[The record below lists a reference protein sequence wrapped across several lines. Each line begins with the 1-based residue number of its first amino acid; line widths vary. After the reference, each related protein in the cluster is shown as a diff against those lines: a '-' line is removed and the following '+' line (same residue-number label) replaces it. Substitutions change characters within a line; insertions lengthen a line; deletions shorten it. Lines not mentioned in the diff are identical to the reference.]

1 MNYKKEIYDNYTL
14 HLIKSD
20 KFKTVDVSVRLT
32 KPFDK
37 NEFAYL
43 KLLEKII
50 RFNSTK
56 KYKDITEISKELE
69 RLYNSNLMVKTYA
82 QSKNM
87 IFECGITMVNPKYTE
102 LNVYDGLFNLFKE
115 ILFNQKTINEKFNQD
130 LFETQ
135 KSSLIKNILNVKDT
149 PDEYASLLFEE
160 IFFKGTV
167 YAENNLKNI
176 KCYESLTN
184 EELYKIYKNIFVSNK
199 IDVIVMGDF
208 NEEIIKDKVNNLLKN
223 FKQNDKSIKDLMI
236 KIKPREEKGYT
247 KEIDTSQSNLLIGCT
262 INNITDKERDY
273 VLVLYNTIL
282 GCMNN
287 SVLFVNVRELNS
299 LCYHI
304 GSIINKY
311 TDTIIIE
318 SGINEKNFQLAY
330 SLIDKCLLDMTDESV
345 VSPLIKNAKKTL
357 ELAFN
362 DFYDN
367 KSKIMNYYYM
377 NEFTYIPS
385 IEERRKNVNECT
397 IKEITELASKI
408 KIKDVFLLKGV
419 NNAEN

>member
-130 LFETQ
+130 LFEIQ

-184 EELYKIYKNIFVSNK
+184 EELYKVYKNIFISNK

-208 NEEIIKDKVNNLLKN
+208 DEEII
-223 FKQNDKSIKDLMI
+223 
-236 KIKPREEKGYT
+236 
-247 KEIDTSQSNLLIGCT
+247 
-262 INNITDKERDY
+262 
-273 VLVLYNTIL
+273 
-282 GCMNN
+282 N
-287 SVLFVNVRELNS
+287 S
-299 LCYHI
+299 
-304 GSIINKY
+304 
-311 TDTIIIE
+311 
-318 SGINEKNFQLAY
+318 
-330 SLIDKCLLDMTDESV
+330 
-345 VSPLIKNAKKTL
+345 
-357 ELAFN
+357 
-362 DFYDN
+362 
-367 KSKIMNYYYM
+367 
-377 NEFTYIPS
+377 
-385 IEERRKNVNECT
+385 
-397 IKEITELASKI
+397 
-408 KIKDVFLLKGV
+408 
-419 NNAEN
+419 

>member
-1 MNYKKEIYDNYTL
+1 MNYKKEIYGNYTL

-130 LFETQ
+130 LFEIQ

-184 EELYKIYKNIFVSNK
+184 EELYKVYKNIFISNK

-208 NEEIIKDKVNNLLKN
+208 DEEIIKDKVNNLLKN

-357 ELAFN
+357 EIAFN

-377 NEFTYIPS
+377 NEFTYTPS
-385 IEERRKNVNECT
+385 IEERRKKVSECT
-397 IKEITELASKI
+397 VKEITELASKI
-408 KIKDVFLLKGV
+408 KIRDVFLLKGV
-419 NNAEN
+419 NNEEN

>member
-130 LFETQ
+130 LFEIQ

-176 KCYESLTN
+176 KCYESLIN
-184 EELYKIYKNIFVSNK
+184 EELYKVYKNIFISNK

-208 NEEIIKDKVNNLLKN
+208 DEEIIKDKVNNLLKN

-357 ELAFN
+357 EIAFN

-377 NEFTYIPS
+377 NEFIYTPS
-385 IEERRKNVNECT
+385 IEERRKKVSECT
-397 IKEITELASKI
+397 VKEITELASKI
-408 KIKDVFLLKGV
+408 KIRDVFLLKGV
-419 NNAEN
+419 NNEEN

>member
-130 LFETQ
+130 LFEIQ

-176 KCYESLTN
+176 KRYESLTN
-184 EELYKIYKNIFVSNK
+184 EELYKVYKNIFISNK

-208 NEEIIKDKVNNLLKN
+208 DEEIIKDKVNNLLKN

-236 KIKPREEKGYT
+236 KIKPRGEKGYT

-357 ELAFN
+357 EIAFN

-377 NEFTYIPS
+377 NEFIYTPS
-385 IEERRKNVNECT
+385 IEERRKKVSECT
-397 IKEITELASKI
+397 VKEITELASKI
-408 KIKDVFLLKGV
+408 KIRDVFLLKGV
-419 NNAEN
+419 NNEEN

>member
-14 HLIKSD
+14 HLIKTD

-43 KLLEKII
+43 RLLEKMI
-50 RFNSTK
+50 RFNTTK
-56 KYKDITEISKELE
+56 KYKNITEISKELE
-69 RLYNSNLMVKTYA
+69 RLYNSNLMVKSYA

-102 LNVYDGLFNLFKE
+102 LNVYDGLFDLFEE
-115 ILFNQKTINEKFNQD
+115 IMFNQKISDNKFSEE
-130 LFETQ
+130 LFEIQ
-135 KSSLIKNILNVKDT
+135 KNSLIKNIENIKDE
-149 PDEYASLLFEE
+149 PQDYAALLFEE
-160 IFFKGTV
+160 IFFKNTV

-176 KCYESLTN
+176 DIFNNITN
-184 EELYKIYKNIFVSNK
+184 EGLSSIYRNLFKSNK
-199 IDVIVMGDF
+199 VDILVIGDF
-208 NEEIIKDKVNNLLKN
+208 DEDIIKSKVKHFTSNII
-223 FKQNDKSIKDLMI
+223 QNDVSIRDLNI
-236 KIKPREEKGYT
+236 KIKEREEKCYT
-247 KEIDTSQSNLLIGCT
+247 KQIDTNQSNLLIGCT
-262 INNITDKERDY
+262 IKDITEEEKNY
-273 VLVLYNTIL
+273 KLILYNTIL

-311 TDTIIIE
+311 TSTIIIE
-318 SGINEKNFQLAY
+318 SGINAKNFSLAHT
-330 SLIDKCLLDMTDESV
+330 LITKCLEDMCNEETIK
-345 VSPLIKNAKKTL
+345 PLIKNAKKTL

-367 KSKIMNYYYM
+367 KTKIMNYYYM
-377 NEFTYIPS
+377 NEFDYTPS
-385 IEERRKNVNECT
+385 IEERRKKVSECT
-397 IKEITELASKI
+397 IEDIINLAKKV
-408 KIKDVFLLKGV
+408 KIKDVFLLEGV
-419 NNAEN
+419 NNEED

>member
-130 LFETQ
+130 LFEIQ

-176 KCYESLTN
+176 KCYESLTY
-184 EELYKIYKNIFVSNK
+184 EELYKVYKNIFISNK

-208 NEEIIKDKVNNLLKN
+208 DEEIIKNKVNNLLKN
-223 FKQNDKSIKDLMI
+223 FKQNDKSIKNLMI

-357 ELAFN
+357 EIAFN

-377 NEFTYIPS
+377 NEFIYTPS
-385 IEERRKNVNECT
+385 IEERRKKVSECT
-397 IKEITELASKI
+397 VKEITELASKI
-408 KIKDVFLLKGV
+408 KIRDVFLLKGV
-419 NNAEN
+419 NNEEN

>member
-419 NNAEN
+419 NNEEN

>member
-115 ILFNQKTINEKFNQD
+115 ILFNQKTIHEKFNQD
-130 LFETQ
+130 LFEIQ

-184 EELYKIYKNIFVSNK
+184 EELYKVYKNIFISNK

-208 NEEIIKDKVNNLLKN
+208 DEEIIKDKVNNLLKN

-377 NEFTYIPS
+377 NEFIYTPS
-385 IEERRKNVNECT
+385 IEERRKKVSECT
-397 IKEITELASKI
+397 VKEITELASKI
-408 KIKDVFLLKGV
+408 KIRDVFLLKGV
-419 NNAEN
+419 NNEEN

>member
-56 KYKDITEISKELE
+56 KNKDITEISKELE

-130 LFETQ
+130 LFEIQ

-184 EELYKIYKNIFVSNK
+184 EELYKVYKNIFISNK

-208 NEEIIKDKVNNLLKN
+208 DEEIIKDKVNNLLKN

-330 SLIDKCLLDMTDESV
+330 YLIDKCLLDMTDESV

-357 ELAFN
+357 EIAFN

-377 NEFTYIPS
+377 NEFIYTPS
-385 IEERRKNVNECT
+385 IEERRKKVSECT
-397 IKEITELASKI
+397 VKEITELASKI
-408 KIKDVFLLKGV
+408 KIRDVFLLKGV
-419 NNAEN
+419 NNEEN

>member
-87 IFECGITMVNPKYTE
+87 IFECGLTMVNPKYTE

-115 ILFNQKTINEKFNQD
+115 ILFNQRTMNEKFNQD

-223 FKQNDKSIKDLMI
+223 FKQSDKSIKDLMI

-419 NNAEN
+419 NNEEN